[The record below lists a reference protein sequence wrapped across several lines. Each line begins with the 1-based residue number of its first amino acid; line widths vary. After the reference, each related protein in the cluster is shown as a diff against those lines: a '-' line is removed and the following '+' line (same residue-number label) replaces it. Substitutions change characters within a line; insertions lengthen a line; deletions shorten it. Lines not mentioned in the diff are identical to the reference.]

1 MFDPQSLLLPY
12 QKTMLSLVHKNRL
25 CHFICARQIGKSFL
39 IAYAGVEHCWTQPN
53 AKVVILS
60 SGERASL
67 EVLDK
72 CKKIAKVFKVAFNQT
87 PADLQ
92 VELTASEIRFSNGSK
107 IITLPSGDPDKVRG
121 FSPTLTICDEF
132 STQQNQDEFYAS
144 VFPFITSPFG
154 GEKKLIICGTPLGT
168 QNLFW
173 RLWTEPNDFAK
184 YSVDI
189 NQAKALGLNVDIDLL
204 KKNIPD
210 EDIFAQEYL
219 CRPMDSISN
228 LFTYELLNQVTFAVK
243 PSSPVIVRYGGMD
256 IGRHNDLTA
265 IAILSLCQDGKVFV
279 EDIKVLRNTE
289 FRQQMIEASNLIR
302 ALSLR
307 RICID
312 ASGLGM
318 QLAED
323 LQREFGATVEPV
335 NFTNAVKTE
344 MLNGLKK
351 AFGDRT
357 CLIPNEP
364 ELLREFQ
371 SIRRVITA
379 NTISYQ
385 ADRNANGHADRA
397 ISIALAHKAYL
408 NDSNSMD
415 FLPVSF

>member
-1 MFDPQSLLLPY
+1 MYNPQSLLLPY
-12 QKTMLSLVHKNRL
+12 QKAMLDLIHKNRL
-25 CHFICARQIGKSFL
+25 CHFICSRQIGKSFL
-39 IAYAGVEHCWTQPN
+39 IAFAAIEHCFTTPN

-72 CKKIAKVFKVAFNQT
+72 CKRLVKVFKMAFSET
-87 PADLQ
+87 DADLSI
-92 VELTASEIRFSNGSK
+92 EINASEIRFSNGSK

-132 STQQNQDEFYAS
+132 STIQGQDEFYAS
-144 VFPFITSPFG
+144 IFPFITSPFG
-154 GEKKLIICGTPLGT
+154 GEKKLVICGTPLGT

-173 RLWTEPNDFAK
+173 RLWIEPNDFAK

-189 NQAKALGLNVDIDLL
+189 YQAKAMGLDVDIDLL

-210 EDIFAQEYL
+210 EDTFAQEYL
-219 CRPMDSISN
+219 CKPMDSITA
-228 LFTYELLNQVTFAVK
+228 LFTYDLLNTVTYAI
-243 PSSPVIVRYGGMD
+243 PPHALTRYAGMD

-265 IAILSLCQDGKVFV
+265 ITILATTLDGRTFV
-279 EDIKVLRNTE
+279 EEIKTLHNTE
-289 FRQQMIEASNLIR
+289 FRDQFKEACEIVR
-302 ALSLR
+302 ALGIRKMCVDST
-307 RICID
+307 
-312 ASGLGM
+312 GLGM

-323 LQREFGATVEPV
+323 LQREFGAGMIEPV
-335 NFTNAVKTE
+335 MFNNANKTE

-351 AFGDRT
+351 SFSDKT

-371 SIRRVITA
+371 SIRRVVTA
-379 NTISYQ
+379 NGISYQ

-397 ISIALAHKAYL
+397 ISIALAYRAYL
-408 NDSNSMD
+408 NDTQSMD
-415 FLPVSF
+415 FSPISFG

>member
-1 MFDPQSLLLPY
+1 
-12 QKTMLSLVHKNRL
+12 MLGLIHKNRL
-25 CHFICARQIGKSFL
+25 VHFICARQIGKSFL
-39 IAYAGVEHCWTQPN
+39 IGYAAVEHCWTKAN

-72 CKKIAKVFKVAFNQT
+72 CKRICKVFKLTFNQT
-87 PADLQ
+87 AADLSID
-92 VELTASEIRFSNGSK
+92 VTSSEIRFSNGSK

-132 STQQNQDEFYAS
+132 STQQDQDAFYAAI
-144 VFPFITSPFG
+144 FPFVTSPFG
-154 GEKKLIICGTPLGT
+154 GEKKLIIVGTPLGT

-173 RLWTEPNDFAK
+173 RLWTEQNDFAK
-184 YSVDI
+184 YSIDI
-189 NQAKALGLNVDIDLL
+189 YEAKAQGLNVDIDLL

-210 EDIFAQEYL
+210 EDTFAQEYL

-228 LFTYELLNQVTFAVK
+228 LFTYDLLNQVTFATK

-265 IAILSLCQDGKVFV
+265 ITILALTQDSKVFV

-289 FRQQMIEASNLIR
+289 FRDQFREASSLIR

-312 ASGLGM
+312 SSGLGM

-371 SIRRVITA
+371 SIKRVITA

-385 ADRNANGHADRA
+385 ADRNNSGHADRA

-408 NDSNSMD
+408 NDSSSMD